1 MQRRSTFQAVSNP
14 ALPEGFELLN
24 YVIER
29 KLGQG
34 GFGITYL
41 AKEAV
46 TGYRVVIKEA
56 FPYGYVYREPETYRV
71 LPNPEFEE
79 EMRWALDIFQ
89 KEACTLRAFAKHEN
103 IVQVNSVFCAQN
115 TGYIVLDFI
124 QGKPLSELYP
134 AGTSIEKS
142 DLVYI
147 LLKLL
152 RALEQLHARG
162 IVHRD
167 IKPANIMMSAGVEPV
182 LIDFGAARPV
192 MNTGT
197 ATQIGTPG
205 YAPPEQI
212 SQTNYDKHP
221 KPHIDLYALGATCYR
236 LITGNEPDYVPYK
249 LANDARLCS
258 KYGADLLRSI
268 DRAREL
274 LPAERWQ
281 SAAEWME
288 VLTTEPGSK
297 QEEKHAEGPPNKA
310 ADKGGNVAS
319 PNNNATDEGKT
330 SDSGPFDCLMPIGSL
345 LGVVLG
351 GFYGLYMWGW
361 VGILF
366 GFCGAFIGFFLGA
379 FLAGVLEGIFKPS
392 SKSV

>member
-1 MQRRSTFQAVSNP
+1 MEKVSTIQVASDS
-14 ALPEGFELLN
+14 ALPMGFELLN
-24 YVIER
+24 YVVER

-56 FPYGYVYREPETYRV
+56 FPRGYVYREPGTYKV
-71 LPNPEFEE
+71 VPNPNCEKMTSWVLEN
-79 EMRWALDIFQ
+79 FQ
-89 KEACTLRAFAKHEN
+89 KEACTLRSLAKHTN
-103 IVQVNSVFCAQN
+103 LVQVNSVFCAQN

-124 QGKPLSELYP
+124 EGQPLSELYP
-134 AGTSIEKS
+134 AGSSIGKA
-142 DLVYI
+142 DLVHI
-147 LLKLL
+147 LRRLL
-152 RALEQLHARG
+152 SALELLHARG
-162 IVHRD
+162 TAHRD
-167 IKPANIMMSAGVEPV
+167 IKPANIMMSARGEPV

-249 LANDARLCS
+249 LANDAKLCS

-297 QEEKHAEGPPNKA
+297 QEEKHAEG
-310 ADKGGNVAS
+310 D
-319 PNNNATDEGKT
+319 PNNNEADKGKT
-330 SDSGPFDCLMPIGSL
+330 SDSGPFDCLIYIGSC
-345 LGVVLG
+345 LGGGIG
-351 GFYGLYMWGW
+351 GFYGFDKWGW
-361 VGILF
+361 AGILL
-366 GFCGAFIGFFLGA
+366 GFFGVFMGVFLGG
-379 FLAGVLEGIFKPS
+379 FLAGVLEEIFKPS